1 MIMCAAAAC
10 PHGVLPART
19 TTSLLPAPPQVYVLE
34 SRRVALAGRAAADS
48 ENLKRMP
55 RPARVTVGSV
65 RVGTS
70 NTQPEASRVESAPTA
85 RQLATESQWGVIVV
99 AKGLHDRA
107 AAAWPFVDPSDSLMR
122 TVIAQTSLKRPGG
135 SCILIFF
142 HLR

>member
-1 MIMCAAAAC
+1 
-10 PHGVLPART
+10 
-19 TTSLLPAPPQVYVLE
+19 
-34 SRRVALAGRAAADS
+34 
-48 ENLKRMP
+48 MP

-70 NTQPEASRVESAPTA
+70 NTQPEASRVETAPTA
-85 RQLATESQWGVIVV
+85 RQLATESQWGILVV
-99 AKGLHDRA
+99 AKGMSGRA
-107 AAAWPFVDPSDSLMR
+107 AAAWPFVDPRDSLMR